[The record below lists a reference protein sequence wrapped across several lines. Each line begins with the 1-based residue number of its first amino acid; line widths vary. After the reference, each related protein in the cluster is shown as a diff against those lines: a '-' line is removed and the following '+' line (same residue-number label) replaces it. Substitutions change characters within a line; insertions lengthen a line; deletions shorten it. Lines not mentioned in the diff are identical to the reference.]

1 MTSQKRI
8 GALILCI
15 GMALVLA
22 VSAAFIIHE
31 ADHECS
37 GEECPV
43 CRMIAANINLLRT
56 LGLAVIAFLAFFFLT
71 SGRSVRG
78 RKDRHACFFSGTPV
92 SWKVRLND

>member
-1 MTSQKRI
+1 MTNQKRI

-31 ADHECS
+31 ADHDCS
-37 GEECPV
+37 GEDCQV
-43 CRMIAANINLLRT
+43 CRMIAVNINLLHA
-56 LGLAVIAFLAFFFLT
+56 LGLAVMAFLSLFFLI
-71 SGRSVRG
+71 SGRSVHD
-78 RKDRHACFFSGTPV
+78 RKSRYACFFSGTPV

>member
-1 MTSQKRI
+1 MTNQKRI

-31 ADHECS
+31 ADHDCS
-37 GEECPV
+37 GEDCPV
-43 CRMIAANINLLRT
+43 CRMIAVNIHLLRT
-56 LGLAVIAFLAFFFLT
+56 LGLAVIAFLSLFFLI
-71 SGRSVRG
+71 SVRSAHN
-78 RKDRHACFFSGTPV
+78 RRSRYACFLSGTPV

>member
-31 ADHECS
+31 ADHDCS
-37 GEECPV
+37 GEDCPV

-56 LGLAVIAFLAFFFLT
+56 LGLAVIAFLAFFFDFRAI
-71 SGRSVRG
+71 RSRPEG
-78 RKDRHACFFSGTPV
+78 STCLFLLRNACKLESPA
-92 SWKVRLND
+92 

>member
-8 GALILCI
+8 GALILCV

-22 VSAAFIIHE
+22 VSASFIIHE
-31 ADHECS
+31 ADHDCS
-37 GEECPV
+37 GEDCPF

-56 LGLAVIAFLAFFFLT
+56 LGLAVIAFLSLFFLT

-78 RKDRHACFFSGTPV
+78 WKDLYACFFFGTPV

>member
-1 MTSQKRI
+1 MTNQKRV

-31 ADHECS
+31 ADHDCC
-37 GEECPV
+37 GEDCPI
-43 CRMIAANINLLRT
+43 CRMIAVNISLLRT
-56 LGLAVIAFLAFFFLT
+56 LGLAVIAFLPLFFLIFGRPELH
-71 SGRSVRG
+71 SGSRC
-78 RKDRHACFFSGTPV
+78 ACFFSGTPV

>member
-8 GALILCI
+8 GALSLCV

-31 ADHECS
+31 ADHDCT
-37 GEECPV
+37 GENCPV
-43 CRMIAANINLLRT
+43 CRMIAVNINLLRT
-56 LGLAVIAFLAFFFLT
+56 LGLSVIAFLSLFFLM
-71 SGRSVRG
+71 SRPSVHGWR
-78 RKDRHACFFSGTPV
+78 DRYTCFFSGTPV

>member
-31 ADHECS
+31 ADHDCS
-37 GEECPV
+37 GEDCPV
-43 CRMIAANINLLRT
+43 CRMIAVNINLLRT
-56 LGLAVIAFLAFFFLT
+56 LGLAVIAFLSLFFLI
-71 SGRSVRG
+71 SGRSVYNR
-78 RKDRHACFFSGTPV
+78 RSRYACFFSGTPV

>member
-1 MTSQKRI
+1 MTIQKRV

-31 ADHECS
+31 ADHDCS
-37 GEECPV
+37 GEDCPV
-43 CRMIAANINLLRT
+43 CRMIAVNINLLRT
-56 LGLAVIAFLAFFFLT
+56 LGLAVIAFLSLFFLI
-71 SGRSVRG
+71 SGRPVHNWKSRY
-78 RKDRHACFFSGTPV
+78 ACCFSGTPV